1 MGNGLGLNFLVRFK
15 TDWIQ
20 ESNKLIRSRS
30 KGRKIQSI
38 QATKLIPFQLN
49 QLFTTIKDE
58 GRKENL
64 AQKELNNLKS
74 YGICFFIGQR
84 NFNNKIKINRN
95 MFCSLFFLDLKWFFA
110 SWLSLHLRLFRSS
123 LCILF
128 ISHMNLTI
136 NSINNIFPDPE
147 NFLKGWSLLLVIC
160 TAVPNAWLKLKQTY
174 AHNLVWQSWKLLSLH
189 YLDRC

>member
-95 MFCSLFFLDLKWFFA
+95 MFCSLFFLDIKYFYV

-128 ISHMNLTI
+128 ISNMNLTI

-147 NFLKGWSLLLVIC
+147 IFFKRLITIIGYLYCSSKCLTETQTNKRTQPRLTILKATFPPLV
-160 TAVPNAWLKLKQTY
+160 
-174 AHNLVWQSWKLLSLH
+174 
-189 YLDRC
+189 R